1 MRGIGWASGL
11 LGLGLVFL
19 FGAQAVAETDY
30 QDYLSALPQSIQ
42 GMERTGEPEGVNRQ
56 GKDQDWSA
64 VEQSYADDRGRKASL
79 TVLAGTET
87 SAYKQYKKMSRVHI
101 ENPEKLIKSLEV
113 SGYDGVM
120 DLDKTGKEGTVALFL
135 GPETL
140 VVLEAEPVTGPDEL
154 QALAEDLPLEEIDD
168 QTP

>member
-1 MRGIGWASGL
+1 MRGKGWASGL

-19 FGAQAVAETDY
+19 FGAQALADTDY
-30 QDYLSALPQSIQ
+30 QDYLSVLPESIQ
-42 GMERTGEPEGVNRQ
+42 GMERSGEPEGVNRK
-56 GKDQDWSA
+56 GSDQDWSA
-64 VEQSYADDRGRKASL
+64 VEQSYDDDQGREAKL
-79 TVLAGTET
+79 TILGGTQT
-87 SAYKQYKKMSRVHI
+87 SAYKQYKKMSRVHM

-120 DLDKTGKEGTVALFL
+120 DLDKAGKEGTVAFFL
-135 GPETL
+135 GPKTL

-154 QALAEDLPLEEIDD
+154 RALTQDLPLEEIDE